1 MPSRLDDT
9 TVPLVVCEQCR
20 KRLPKD
26 EAHRLEASDDEIYFC
41 GTGCLAQWRVRSGA
55 NGAPKA

>member
-26 EAHRLEASDDEIYFC
+26 EAQRLEIADDEIYVC
-41 GTGCLAQWRVRSGA
+41 GADCLAQWRVRTGA
-55 NGAPKA
+55 DGAPKA

>member
-9 TVPLVVCEQCR
+9 TVPLVVCAACR

-26 EAHRLEASDDEIYFC
+26 DAQIVESEGEEIYFC
-41 GTGCLAQWRVRSGA
+41 NATCLAQWRAGT
-55 NGAPKA
+55 GGTPQG